1 MMLFVDI
8 VLRPVRGL
16 QRFSLLINELFSI
29 ISSRPLVVLLYMN
42 NYLWQILFV
51 LHCVLILHWVH
62 DPSLQLLKYPLLKTT
77 QVHHDG
83 VGAI

>member
-1 MMLFVDI
+1 MMLFVGI
-8 VLRPVRGL
+8 VLSPVRRL

-29 ISSRPLVVLLYMN
+29 IPSRPLVVLPYMN

-51 LHCVLILHWVH
+51 LHCELVLHWVH
-62 DPSLQLLKYPLLKTT
+62 DPSLQLLKYPLVKTT
-77 QVHHDG
+77 QVYHDA